1 MINKPKNNYEINSI
15 ELIFVSS
22 SFNKNIFDEVKVQI
36 NIIASK
42 YNTEI
47 IYKFEE
53 SNENKIEMKMYNHLT
68 PNQYSTKDFFRF
80 YEEFLKCTNEVEEKY
95 SNFVTLQMD

>member
-1 MINKPKNNYEINSI
+1 MTNKPKNNYEINNI

-22 SFNKNIFDEVKVQI
+22 SFNKNIVDEVKEQI

-42 YNTEI
+42 YGTEI

-68 PNQYSTKDFFRF
+68 PNQYLTDNFFKF
-80 YEEFLKCTNEVEEKY
+80 YEEFLKYTNEVEEKY
-95 SNFVTLQMD
+95 FNFVTLPMD

>member
-1 MINKPKNNYEINSI
+1 MTNKPKNNYEINSI

-22 SFNKNIFDEVKVQI
+22 SINKKIVDEVKEQI

-42 YNTEI
+42 YDTEI

-53 SNENKIEMKMYNHLT
+53 SNKDKIEMKMYNHLT
-68 PNQYSTKDFFRF
+68 PNQYLTKDFFKF
-80 YEEFLKCTNEVEEKY
+80 YEEFLKYTNKVEEKY
-95 SNFVTLQMD
+95 SNFITLPID

>member
-1 MINKPKNNYEINSI
+1 MTNKQKNNYAINSI

-22 SFNKNIFDEVKVQI
+22 FFNKKIIDEVKEQI
-36 NIIASK
+36 NIIALK
-42 YNTEI
+42 YDTEI

-68 PNQYSTKDFFRF
+68 PNQYLTKDFFRF
-80 YEEFLKCTNEVEEKY
+80 YEEFLKYTNEVEEKY
-95 SNFVTLQMD
+95 SNFLTLPTD